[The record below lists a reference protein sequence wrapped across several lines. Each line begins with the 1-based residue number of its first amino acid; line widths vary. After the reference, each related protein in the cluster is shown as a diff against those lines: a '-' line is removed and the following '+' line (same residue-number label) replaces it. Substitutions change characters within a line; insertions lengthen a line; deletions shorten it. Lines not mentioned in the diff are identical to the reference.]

1 MNFPGVVAS
10 PYVPDEI
17 YIGGARYL
25 PAREIARTHG
35 YVRDYVARLCREGKV
50 AGRQLGRLWY
60 VDADSFASFVRR
72 PAQRAQFPFEDS
84 ASNHSVR

>member
-1 MNFPGVVAS
+1 MTFPGVVIS
-10 PYVPDEI
+10 PFTSDEI

-60 VDADSFASFVRR
+60 VDAESFADFISRIDNPTVSDAAH
-72 PAQRAQFPFEDS
+72 PM
-84 ASNHSVR
+84 V